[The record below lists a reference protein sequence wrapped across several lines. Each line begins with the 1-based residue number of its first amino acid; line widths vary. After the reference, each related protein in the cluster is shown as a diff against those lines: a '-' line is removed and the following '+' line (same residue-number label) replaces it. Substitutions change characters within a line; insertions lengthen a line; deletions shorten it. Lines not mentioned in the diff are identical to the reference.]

1 MGENGGLTLL
11 CVNHATQAT
20 YRKRELTVMMA
31 VVAGGMGVGPLGS
44 ESVSVSK

>member
-31 VVAGGMGVGPLGS
+31 VVTIFSLLAVCS
-44 ESVSVSK
+44 I